1 MPNTV
6 INIPTESLTL
16 ILNGH
21 VINDFIE
28 GDHVDLTPLNPLTDR
43 LNGAG
48 DSFTVTD
55 RVDNNVYDMVF
66 RVVRFSDNDVTLNGF
81 FNRKPIVIFAGS
93 MSQDYYRSN
102 ISVTSEIPPS
112 AGPQEIEGD
121 ENSGTSLEN
130 WTLEGGTFIAQ
141 PTHKK
146 NNQTQEISIEYTIQ
160 FRNAR
165 RLI

>member
-48 DSFTVTD
+48 NSFTVTD

-93 MSQDYYRSN
+93 MSQDYYSHTVN
-102 ISVTSEIPPS
+102 APVGSGNTATEVETS
-112 AGPQEIEGD
+112 GD
-121 ENSGTSLEN
+121 TSLEN

-146 NNQTQEISIEYTIQ
+146 NNQTQEIAIEYTIQ
-160 FRNAR
+160 FRNAS

>member
-16 ILNGH
+16 ILLGI
-21 VINDFIE
+21 VINDLIE
-28 GDHVDLTPLNPLTDR
+28 GDTVDLTPVNQLTDR

-48 DSFTVTD
+48 NSFTVTD
-55 RVDNNVYDMVF
+55 RVDSNVYNMAM

-81 FNRKPIVIFAGS
+81 FNRKPIVIFNGS
-93 MSQDYYRSN
+93 MAQDYYRSN
-102 ISVTSEIPPS
+102 ITAPDV
-112 AGPQEIEGD
+112 GD
-121 ENSGTSLEN
+121 EELNVDVNSGTSLEN
-130 WTLEGGTFIAQ
+130 WTLEGGTFITQ

-160 FRNAR
+160 FRNAS